1 MPLMDAIHWYA
12 ELTRLI
18 IESTLWFLFFSFIL
32 SRGGKE
38 STNIYIFVTEKH
50 VEY

>member
-18 IESTLWFLFFSFIL
+18 IESTLPFLFSSFIL
-32 SRGGKE
+32 SRGGKICDRE
-38 STNIYIFVTEKH
+38 IRGILR
-50 VEY
+50 